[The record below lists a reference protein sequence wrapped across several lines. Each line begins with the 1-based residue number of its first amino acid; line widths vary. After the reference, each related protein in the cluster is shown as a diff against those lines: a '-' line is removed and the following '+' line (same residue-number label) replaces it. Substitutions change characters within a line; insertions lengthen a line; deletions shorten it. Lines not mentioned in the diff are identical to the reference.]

1 MIVRSL
7 IKKNV
12 LFLSQFC
19 CFYFYRKRNIVKKKI
34 FGDHVCIE
42 RSLFSLYIAYLNK
55 DMVPKIKHIFISIF
69 STLPQNILINRKAFL
84 TERN

>member
-1 MIVRSL
+1 MLLAVIIVRSL

-12 LFLSQFC
+12 LFLSEFC
-19 CFYFYRKRNIVKKKI
+19 CFYFYRKRNIVNFFL

-55 DMVPKIKHIFISIF
+55 DMVLKLKIYLLASFPHYLRIF
-69 STLPQNILINRKAFL
+69 
-84 TERN
+84 